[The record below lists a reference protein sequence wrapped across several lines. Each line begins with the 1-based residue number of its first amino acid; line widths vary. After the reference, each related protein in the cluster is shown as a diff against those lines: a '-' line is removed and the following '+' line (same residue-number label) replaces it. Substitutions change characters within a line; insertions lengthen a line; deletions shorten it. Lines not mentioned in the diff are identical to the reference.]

1 MQHIVRNL
9 CSSLWGGDNFDWA
22 FKPSV
27 GNSGGIL
34 SIWNKDTFLAEDISS
49 GTNFVL
55 VKGKWALQHEFSHIM
70 NVYCPC
76 DLDGKRIFWEEAKS
90 DFLGHHGRK
99 KGIASRGY
107 SKDCEEFKQFIFDM
121 ELFDLPL
128 SGKKFTWYLSNG
140 KAMSRIDRFL
150 VNDGWLTKWGTL
162 VQQGLPRTFS
172 DHCPILLKN
181 DVSDWGPT
189 PFRTNNY
196 WVSDRRF
203 GQLVTDEWKK
213 LDISGRGS
221 FVFKE
226 KLKKLK
232 VVLKCWNK
240 EKFGMLDRQIED
252 KVVAINLI
260 DAKGSTCSLS
270 ENDVQARQS
279 DTAELW
285 RLSRQK
291 NNLLW
296 QKSRQKWIREGD
308 SNSKFFHLSINKN
321 WSFKKITGLD
331 IDGEWIDDPIAVK
344 SHISTFFEDKFDE
357 NYRSR
362 PSLDGMDFNCLSDE
376 NNVFLTAKIE
386 VEEIKEAIWSCDGDK
401 SPGPN
406 GYNFTF
412 FKKFGNLPR
421 GCNASFIVLIPKKKS
436 PQGLNDFRPISLI
449 GSIQKIISKLLAARI
464 KKAVDKLYCAVGSI
478 PFNFLGIP
486 VGANPKRLSTW
497 SPIIDSFQKKLSLWK
512 HKLISCGGRVTLLK
526 SRRFLWGKG
535 EESKGI
541 HWVRWEKVCMP
552 KDEGGLG
559 IKNLFLF
566 NLALLDKW
574 RWRLLFD
581 GNSLW
586 VKVLKSRY
594 GDGFLR
600 CTRDGDLE
608 CFRRGSAWW
617 REIGNLSQNREGV
630 GCGWINDGIRRSL
643 GCGSSIKLWT
653 DLWVGSDTLKSSF
666 PILFQVAL
674 DKEAT
679 VISLGAWNNG
689 VWLWILR

>member
-22 FKPSV
+22 FKSSI

-76 DLDGKRIFWEEAKS
+76 DLDGKHNFWDEAKS
-90 DFLGHHGRK
+90 AFW
-99 KGIASRGY
+99 A
-107 SKDCEEFKQFIFDM
+107 M
-121 ELFDLPL
+121 M
-128 SGKKFTWYLSNG
+128 
-140 KAMSRIDRFL
+140 AMSMIDIFL
-150 VNDGWLTKWGTL
+150 VNDGWLTKWGAL
-162 VQQGLPRTFS
+162 VQFPRIFS

-181 DVSDWGPT
+181 DVSYWGPT
-189 PFRTNNY
+189 PFRTNKY
-196 WVSDRRF
+196 WLSDHRF
-203 GQLVTDEWKK
+203 GQLVTDEWNK
-213 LDISGRGS
+213 LDFSGRGS

-260 DAKGSTCSLS
+260 DAKCSTCSLS
-270 ENDVQARQS
+270 ENDVQAGQS
-279 DTAELW
+279 NTAELW

-296 QKSRQKWIREGD
+296 QKSRQKWIRE
-308 SNSKFFHLSINKN
+308 
-321 WSFKKITGLD
+321 GLD

-357 NYRSR
+357 NYQSR
-362 PSLDGMDFNCLSDE
+362 PSLDGIDFNCLSDE
-376 NNVFLTAKIE
+376 NNVFLTAKFE

-401 SPGPN
+401 SLGPD

-412 FKKFGNLPR
+412 FKKFWDCL
-421 GCNASFIVLIPKKKS
+421 KKKS

-464 KKAVDKLYCAVGSI
+464 KKVIHLVISDCQSAFIKGRFIMDGVVVANEVIDQVKKKRRGDCFILKVDFEKAYDSVNWEFLIYMMERLGFCLKWRLWIKNLLQVNSVSILVNGSATKEFFMAKGLRQGDPLAPFLFLIVAEGLSGIIRMAVTKNIYFGYKVGRDAVSISHLQYADDTLLIGENSEHNIMAMDKLYCVVGSI

-486 VGANPKRLSTW
+486 VGVVEINNIIPESVEFQNFEELLRQLHGIVPKQHSDDSWNWIHDTNGKYSVRNAYQTLQKVDGSCGLAFFKRLW
-497 SPIIDSFQKKLSLWK
+497 ACNAPAKMKCL
-512 HKLISCGGRVTLLK
+512 V
-526 SRRFLWGKG
+526 
-535 EESKGI
+535 
-541 HWVRWEKVCMP
+541 
-552 KDEGGLG
+552 
-559 IKNLFLF
+559 
-566 NLALLDKW
+566 
-574 RWRLLFD
+574 
-581 GNSLW
+581 
-586 VKVLKSRY
+586 
-594 GDGFLR
+594 
-600 CTRDGDLE
+600 
-608 CFRRGSAWW
+608 
-617 REIGNLSQNREGV
+617 
-630 GCGWINDGIRRSL
+630 
-643 GCGSSIKLWT
+643 
-653 DLWVGSDTLKSSF
+653 
-666 PILFQVAL
+666 
-674 DKEAT
+674 
-679 VISLGAWNNG
+679 
-689 VWLWILR
+689 